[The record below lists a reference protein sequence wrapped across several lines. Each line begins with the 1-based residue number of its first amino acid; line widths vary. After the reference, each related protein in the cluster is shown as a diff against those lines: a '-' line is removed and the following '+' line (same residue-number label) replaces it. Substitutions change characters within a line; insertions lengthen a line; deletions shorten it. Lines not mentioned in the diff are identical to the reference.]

1 MGIGFGEVYQE
12 EAEVE
17 FIPNL
22 ISMCSNHYIICK
34 LYMSLDESIFGGIGL
49 VNLLMIDPDISLFMG
64 FINQETQL
72 ATANLVVIWCS

>member
-1 MGIGFGEVYQE
+1 MGIGFGEVSQE

-22 ISMCSNHYIICK
+22 ISMGSNHYIICK
-34 LYMSLDESIFGGIGL
+34 LYMSLDVGL